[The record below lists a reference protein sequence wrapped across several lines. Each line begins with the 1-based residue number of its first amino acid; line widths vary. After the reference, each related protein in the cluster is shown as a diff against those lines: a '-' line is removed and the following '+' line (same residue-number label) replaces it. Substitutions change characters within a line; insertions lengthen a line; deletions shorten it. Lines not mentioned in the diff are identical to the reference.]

1 MKIKVLVK
9 DGGCLPQI
17 IAKGDWI
24 DLALAEDI
32 ELKGPYSKA
41 LRKKTREG
49 EVIERYRNV
58 VFDSTIARLGVC
70 IQLPDGFEA
79 PLVLRSSAPKDYGII
94 QVTGM
99 SVIDN
104 SFNSDRDEWR
114 LPVLA
119 TRYTRIP
126 KGTRVAQFR
135 IQLSQKATFW
145 QKLRWLF
152 SSHIEIEQVTSLNN
166 PPRGGFGTTNK
177 AEV

>member
-1 MKIKVLVK
+1 MKIKVMVK
-9 DGGCLPQI
+9 IGGKLPEI
-17 IAKGDWI
+17 ISVGDWI
-24 DLALAEDI
+24 DLSLAEDI
-32 ELKGPYSKA
+32 VLRGPYSKA

-49 EVIERYRNV
+49 EVMERYRNV
-58 VFDSTIARLGVC
+58 VFDSCIARLGVC
-70 IQLPDGFEA
+70 MELPDGFEA
-79 PLVLRSSAPKDYGII
+79 VIVPRSSTFKKYGIL
-94 QVTGM
+94 QTNHM

-104 SFNSDRDEWR
+104 NYKSDKDEWQ
-114 LPVLA
+114 LPILA
-119 TRYTRIP
+119 TRAINIPRGERI
-126 KGTRVAQFR
+126 AQFR